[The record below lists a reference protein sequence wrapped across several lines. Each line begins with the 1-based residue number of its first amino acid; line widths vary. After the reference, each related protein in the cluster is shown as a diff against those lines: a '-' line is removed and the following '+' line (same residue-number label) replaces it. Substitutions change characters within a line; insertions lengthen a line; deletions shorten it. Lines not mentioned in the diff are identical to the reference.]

1 MNMDE
6 RIARINELYHKSQA
20 EGLTEEEKE
29 EQAKLRK
36 EYAASV
42 RNNLRNQLDNLVIE
56 KPDGS
61 VIDLGKRYGE
71 KRPGQKT
78 ESEKT
83 DGKEP
88 EEKDSGEKEPEAG
101 EKHGQA

>member
-6 RIARINELYHKSQA
+6 RIARINALYHKSQA

-29 EQAKLRK
+29 EQVRLRK
-36 EYAASV
+36 EYVASV
-42 RNNLRNQLDNLVIE
+42 RNNLRSQLDNLVIE

-61 VIDLGKRYGE
+61 VIDLGKKYG
-71 KRPGQKT
+71 KKGAGQKP
-78 ESEKT
+78 ESEKA
-83 DGKEP
+83 DGKQ
-88 EEKDSGEKEPEAG
+88 SGEMVSGWNESKAD